1 MPTSARRRWSTWK
14 VDRSD
19 KKAAPRPRRTPAP
32 IGASSPTS
40 HSAWACQARRPTTW
54 TSSAR
59 SSPTSTPGLPT
70 PYARRSSSPVS
81 ELLIDVVRS
90 LIIIF
95 ALLTGMAYMTWFE
108 RRAIS
113 RLQVRIGPNRVGPTG
128 LLQPVADALK
138 LFFKEDVRPAMADR
152 FLYPLAPGISLVAAL
167 ASFAVIPIGADI
179 VIAGRQIDLII
190 QDMPVALLYLI
201 GASSLGVY
209 GVVLGGW
216 SSGSKYSLLGALR
229 GGAQVVSYELV
240 LGLALVG
247 VVLVLG
253 LALVGVV
260 LVSGTLSISEIV
272 FKQAQTV
279 PYVILQPLGF
289 LLYFTAAIAETN
301 RAPFDLPEAEQELVA
316 GYHTEYSG
324 FRFALY
330 YIAEY
335 VNVITVSA
343 IAATLFFGGWVGPFG
358 VLNGPWWLLAKMI
371 VFAFVFVWL
380 RATLPRLRYDQ
391 LMRLSWGVLLPLGLF
406 NVIVTGVLVVA
417 TSGGR

>member
-1 MPTSARRRWSTWK
+1 VSDVL
-14 VDRSD
+14 VD
-19 KKAAPRPRRTPAP
+19 T
-32 IGASSPTS
+32 I
-40 HSAWACQARRPTTW
+40 
-54 TSSAR
+54 
-59 SSPTSTPGLPT
+59 
-70 PYARRSSSPVS
+70 
-81 ELLIDVVRS
+81 RS
-90 LIIIF
+90 LVIII

-113 RLQVRIGPNRVGPTG
+113 RLQIRIGPNRVGPTG

-138 LFFKEDVRPAMADR
+138 LFFKEDVLPRNADR

-167 ASFAVIPIGADI
+167 AAFAVIPIGPPISLFGRDVGLI
-179 VIAGRQIDLII
+179 V

-201 GASSLGVY
+201 GVSSLGVY

-216 SSGSKYSLLGALR
+216 ASGSKYSLLGALR

-247 VVLVLG
+247 VVLV
-253 LALVGVV
+253 
-260 LVSGTLSISEIV
+260 SGTMSIGDIV
-272 FKQAQTV
+272 GEQARSL
-279 PYVILQPLGF
+279 PFVILQPLGF

-324 FRFALY
+324 FRFGMY

-335 VNVITVSA
+335 VNVLTVSA
-343 IAATLFFGGWVGPFG
+343 IAATLFFGGWTGPFNA
-358 VLNGPWWLLAKMI
+358 LPGPWWLLIKMTF
-371 VFAFVFVWL
+371 FAFVFVWL

-391 LMRLSWGVLLPLGLF
+391 LMRLSWGFLLPLGLL
-406 NVIVTGVLVVA
+406 NVLVTAVLVVFFS
-417 TSGGR
+417 SGGR

>member
-1 MPTSARRRWSTWK
+1 
-14 VDRSD
+14 VFD
-19 KKAAPRPRRTPAP
+19 
-32 IGASSPTS
+32 
-40 HSAWACQARRPTTW
+40 
-54 TSSAR
+54 
-59 SSPTSTPGLPT
+59 
-70 PYARRSSSPVS
+70 
-81 ELLIDVVRS
+81 LLIDVVRS
-90 LIIIF
+90 MVIII

-113 RLQVRIGPNRVGPTG
+113 RLQVRVGPNRVGPTG

-167 ASFAVIPIGADI
+167 ASFAVIAVGPPITIG
-179 VIAGRQIDLII
+179 GRQIDLVI

-247 VVLVLG
+247 VVLV
-253 LALVGVV
+253 
-260 LVSGTLSISEIV
+260 SGTLSISEIV
-272 FKQAQTV
+272 LKQAQSV
-279 PYVILQPLGF
+279 PFVILQPLGF

-335 VNVITVSA
+335 VNVLTVSA
-343 IAATLFFGGWVGPFG
+343 IAATLFFGGWIGPFG
-358 VLNGPWWLLAKMI
+358 LLNGPWWLFVKVI

-391 LMRLSWGVLLPLGLF
+391 LMRLSWGVLLPLGLL
-406 NVIVTGVLVVA
+406 NVIATGVLVVA

>member
-1 MPTSARRRWSTWK
+1 VFDFV
-14 VDRSD
+14 VDV
-19 KKAAPRPRRTPAP
+19 
-32 IGASSPTS
+32 I
-40 HSAWACQARRPTTW
+40 
-54 TSSAR
+54 
-59 SSPTSTPGLPT
+59 
-70 PYARRSSSPVS
+70 
-81 ELLIDVVRS
+81 RS
-90 LIIIF
+90 LVIIF
-95 ALLTGMAYMTWFE
+95 GLLTGMAYMTWFE
-108 RRAIS
+108 RRVIS

-138 LFFKEDVRPAMADR
+138 LFFKEDVQPAMADR

-167 ASFAVIPIGADI
+167 AAFAVLPIGPPI
-179 VIAGRQIDLII
+179 TIAGQRIDLIV

-209 GVVLGGW
+209 GIVLGGW

-247 VVLVLG
+247 VVLV
-253 LALVGVV
+253 
-260 LVSGTLSISEIV
+260 SGTLSIGEIV
-272 FKQAQTV
+272 VKQAQTV
-279 PYVILQPLGF
+279 PYIILQPLGF

-335 VNVITVSA
+335 VNVLTVSA

-358 VLNGPWWLLAKMI
+358 LLNGPWWLLIKMT
-371 VFAFVFVWL
+371 VFAFVFVWI

-391 LMRLSWGVLLPLGLF
+391 LMRLSWGVLLPLGLL
-406 NVIVTGVLVVA
+406 NVLITAVLVVA
-417 TSGGR
+417 TAGGK

>member
-1 MPTSARRRWSTWK
+1 MA
-14 VDRSD
+14 DLLSD
-19 KKAAPRPRRTPAP
+19 
-32 IGASSPTS
+32 I
-40 HSAWACQARRPTTW
+40 
-54 TSSAR
+54 
-59 SSPTSTPGLPT
+59 
-70 PYARRSSSPVS
+70 
-81 ELLIDVVRS
+81 VRS
-90 LIIIF
+90 LVIIF

-108 RRAIS
+108 RRVIS

-128 LLQPVADALK
+128 LLQPVAAALK
-138 LFFKEDVRPAMADR
+138 LFFKEDVRPVMADR
-152 FLYPLAPGISLVAAL
+152 WLYPLAPGISLVAAL
-167 ASFAVIPIGADI
+167 AAFAVIPVGPNIT
-179 VIAGRQIDLII
+179 IAGRQIDLII

-247 VVLVLG
+247 VVLV
-253 LALVGVV
+253 
-260 LVSGTLSISEIV
+260 SGTLSINEIV
-272 FKQAQTV
+272 DEQSHSV
-279 PYVILQPLGF
+279 PFVILQPLGF

-335 VNVITVSA
+335 VNVLTVSA
-343 IAATLFFGGWVGPFG
+343 IAATLFFGGWLGAVKL
-358 VLNGPWWLLAKMI
+358 LNGPRWRLIKMT

-380 RATLPRLRYDQ
+380 RATFPRLRYDQ
-391 LMRLSWGVLLPLGLF
+391 LMRVSWGLLLPLGLL
-406 NVIVTGVLVVA
+406 NVLVTAILVVLL
-417 TSGGR
+417 GGPR

>member
-1 MPTSARRRWSTWK
+1 
-14 VDRSD
+14 VFD
-19 KKAAPRPRRTPAP
+19 
-32 IGASSPTS
+32 
-40 HSAWACQARRPTTW
+40 
-54 TSSAR
+54 
-59 SSPTSTPGLPT
+59 
-70 PYARRSSSPVS
+70 VVV
-81 ELLIDVVRS
+81 DVVRS
-90 LIIIF
+90 LVIIF
-95 ALLTGMAYMTWFE
+95 GLLTGMAYMTWFE
-108 RRAIS
+108 RRVIS

-138 LFFKEDVRPAMADR
+138 LFFKEDVQPAMADR

-167 ASFAVIPIGADI
+167 AAFAVLPIGPPI
-179 VIAGRQIDLII
+179 SIAGRQIDLII

-209 GVVLGGW
+209 GIVLGGW

-247 VVLVLG
+247 I
-253 LALVGVV
+253 V
-260 LVSGTLSISEIV
+260 LVSGTLSIGEIV
-272 FKQAQTV
+272 VKQAQTV

-335 VNVITVSA
+335 VNVLTVSA
-343 IAATLFFGGWVGPFG
+343 IAATLFFGGWVGPFNL
-358 VLNGPWWLLAKMI
+358 LNGPWWLLIKMT
-371 VFAFVFVWL
+371 VFAFVFVWI

-391 LMRLSWGVLLPLGLF
+391 LMRLSWGVLLPLGLL
-406 NVIVTGVLVVA
+406 NVLITAVLVVA
-417 TSGGR
+417 TAGGK

>member
-1 MPTSARRRWSTWK
+1 MWS
-14 VDRSD
+14 RC
-19 KKAAPRPRRTPAP
+19 
-32 IGASSPTS
+32 G
-40 HSAWACQARRPTTW
+40 
-54 TSSAR
+54 AR
-59 SSPTSTPGLPT
+59 SRANTPGWPRLCT
-70 PYARRSSSPVS
+70 RRRSSLVS
-81 ELLIDVVRS
+81 ELLINVIRS
-90 LIIIF
+90 LIVIV

-167 ASFAVIPIGADI
+167 ASFAVIPIGPPI
-179 VIAGRQIDLII
+179 TIAGRQLDLII

-247 VVLVLG
+247 VVLV
-253 LALVGVV
+253 
-260 LVSGTLSISEIV
+260 SGTLSINEIV
-272 FKQAQTV
+272 SQQARSV
-279 PYVILQPLGF
+279 PFVILQPLGF

-335 VNVITVSA
+335 VNVLTVSA
-343 IAATLFFGGWVGPFG
+343 IAATLFFGGWTGPFNLLDG
-358 VLNGPWWLLAKMI
+358 LWWLLIQMT

-391 LMRLSWGVLLPLGLF
+391 LMKLSWGLLLPLGLL
-406 NVIVTGVLVVA
+406 NVLVTGVL
-417 TSGGR
+417 

>member
-1 MPTSARRRWSTWK
+1 VYDLV
-14 VDRSD
+14 VD
-19 KKAAPRPRRTPAP
+19 
-32 IGASSPTS
+32 I
-40 HSAWACQARRPTTW
+40 
-54 TSSAR
+54 
-59 SSPTSTPGLPT
+59 
-70 PYARRSSSPVS
+70 
-81 ELLIDVVRS
+81 VRS
-90 LIIIF
+90 LVIII

-113 RLQVRIGPNRVGPTG
+113 RLQIRIGPNRVGPTG

-138 LFFKEDVRPAMADR
+138 LFFKEDVTPRNADR
-152 FLYPLAPGISLVAAL
+152 VLFPLAPGISLIAAL
-167 ASFAVIPIGADI
+167 AAFAVIPIGPTIQIGGVTIPLI
-179 VIAGRQIDLII
+179 V

-247 VVLVLG
+247 VVLV
-253 LALVGVV
+253 
-260 LVSGTLSISEIV
+260 SGTLSVAQIV
-272 FKQAQTV
+272 VDQARLV
-279 PYVILQPLGF
+279 PYVVLQPLGF

-324 FRFALY
+324 FRFGMY

-335 VNVITVSA
+335 VNVLTVSA

-358 VLNGPWWLLAKMI
+358 LANGPWWLLLKMT

-380 RATLPRLRYDQ
+380 RASLPRLRYDQ
-391 LMRLSWGVLLPLGLF
+391 LMRLSWGLLLPLGLL
-406 NVIVTGVLVVA
+406 NVLVTAVLVVLL
-417 TSGGR
+417 GGPR

>member
-1 MPTSARRRWSTWK
+1 
-14 VDRSD
+14 
-19 KKAAPRPRRTPAP
+19 
-32 IGASSPTS
+32 
-40 HSAWACQARRPTTW
+40 
-54 TSSAR
+54 
-59 SSPTSTPGLPT
+59 
-70 PYARRSSSPVS
+70 
-81 ELLIDVVRS
+81 
-90 LIIIF
+90 
-95 ALLTGMAYMTWFE
+95 MAYMTWFE

-138 LFFKEDVRPAMADR
+138 LFFKEDVRPSMADP
-152 FLYPLAPGISLVAAL
+152 FLYPLAPGISLLAAL
-167 ASFAVIPIGADI
+167 ASIAVNPIGPPI
-179 VIAGRQIDLII
+179 TIGGRQIDLII
-190 QDMPVALLYLI
+190 QDVPVALLYLI

-247 VVLVLG
+247 VVLV
-253 LALVGVV
+253 
-260 LVSGTLSISEIV
+260 SGTLSIGQIV
-272 FKQAQTV
+272 EAQARSV
-279 PYVILQPLGF
+279 PFVVFQPLGF
-289 LLYFTAAIAETN
+289 VLYFIAAIAETN

-343 IAATLFFGGWVGPFG
+343 IAATLFFGGYLGPFNL
-358 VLNGPWWLLAKMI
+358 LNGPWWLLIKVTI
-371 VFAFVFVWL
+371 FAFVFVWL

-391 LMRLSWGVLLPLGLF
+391 
-406 NVIVTGVLVVA
+406 
-417 TSGGR
+417 

>member
-1 MPTSARRRWSTWK
+1 
-14 VDRSD
+14 VSD
-19 KKAAPRPRRTPAP
+19 
-32 IGASSPTS
+32 
-40 HSAWACQARRPTTW
+40 
-54 TSSAR
+54 
-59 SSPTSTPGLPT
+59 L
-70 PYARRSSSPVS
+70 V
-81 ELLIDVVRS
+81 IDVVRS
-90 LIIIF
+90 LVIIIG
-95 ALLTGMAYMTWFE
+95 LLTSMAYMTWFE

-167 ASFAVIPIGADI
+167 ASFAVIPIGPSFSL
-179 VIAGRQIDLII
+179 AGRQIDLII

-247 VVLVLG
+247 VVLV
-253 LALVGVV
+253 
-260 LVSGTLSISEIV
+260 SGTLSISEIV
-272 FKQAQTV
+272 LKQAQSV

-324 FRFALY
+324 FRFAMY

-358 VLNGPWWLLAKMI
+358 LLNGPWWLLIKMI

-391 LMRLSWGVLLPLGLF
+391 LMRLSWGFLLPLGLF

-417 TSGGR
+417 ISGGR

>member
-1 MPTSARRRWSTWK
+1 M
-14 VDRSD
+14 
-19 KKAAPRPRRTPAP
+19 
-32 IGASSPTS
+32 
-40 HSAWACQARRPTTW
+40 
-54 TSSAR
+54 
-59 SSPTSTPGLPT
+59 
-70 PYARRSSSPVS
+70 
-81 ELLIDVVRS
+81 
-90 LIIIF
+90 LIIV

-113 RLQVRIGPNRVGPTG
+113 RLQVRIGPNRVGPSG
-128 LLQPVADALK
+128 LLQPAADALK
-138 LFFKEDVRPAMADR
+138 LFFKEDVQPGPADR
-152 FLYPLAPGISLVAAL
+152 FLFPLAPGISLVAAL
-167 ASFAVIPIGADI
+167 AAFAVIPIGPPI
-179 VIAGRQIDLII
+179 TIGGRQIDLII

-216 SSGSKYSLLGALR
+216 ASGSKYALLGALR

-247 VVLVLG
+247 VVLV
-253 LALVGVV
+253 
-260 LVSGTLSISEIV
+260 SGTLSIGEIV
-272 FKQAQTV
+272 AKQAASV

-324 FRFALY
+324 FRFGMY

-335 VNVITVSA
+335 VNVLTVSA
-343 IAATLFFGGWVGPFG
+343 IAATLFFGGWTGPFN
-358 VLNGPWWLLAKMI
+358 VLNGPWWLLIKMTI
-371 VFAFVFVWL
+371 FAFLFVWL

-391 LMRLSWGVLLPLGLF
+391 LMRLSWGLLLPLGLL
-406 NVIVTGVLVVA
+406 NIVVTAVLVVA
-417 TSGGR
+417 NGGGR

>member
-1 MPTSARRRWSTWK
+1 
-14 VDRSD
+14 VFD
-19 KKAAPRPRRTPAP
+19 
-32 IGASSPTS
+32 
-40 HSAWACQARRPTTW
+40 
-54 TSSAR
+54 
-59 SSPTSTPGLPT
+59 
-70 PYARRSSSPVS
+70 
-81 ELLIDVVRS
+81 LLLDTVRS
-90 LIIIF
+90 LIIIV

-113 RLQVRIGPNRVGPTG
+113 RLQIRIGPNRVGPTG

-138 LFFKEDVRPAMADR
+138 LFFKEDVQPRNADPL
-152 FLYPLAPGISLVAAL
+152 LYPLAPGISLVAAL
-167 ASFAVIPIGADI
+167 AAFAVIPIGPPI
-179 VIAGRQIDLII
+179 RIGGREIGLII

-201 GASSLGVY
+201 GVSSLGVY

-216 SSGSKYSLLGALR
+216 ASGSKYSLLGALR

-247 VVLVLG
+247 VVLV
-253 LALVGVV
+253 
-260 LVSGTLSISEIV
+260 SGTLSVGQIV
-272 FKQAQTV
+272 LQQAQSV

-324 FRFALY
+324 FRFGMY

-335 VNVITVSA
+335 VNVLTVSA
-343 IAATLFFGGWVGPFG
+343 IAATLFFGGWTGPFN
-358 VLNGPWWLLAKMI
+358 LLPGPWWLLIKMT

-391 LMRLSWGVLLPLGLF
+391 LMRLSWGVLLPLGLL
-406 NVIVTGVLVVA
+406 NVIVTAVLVVFFA
-417 TSGGR
+417 GAR

>member
-1 MPTSARRRWSTWK
+1 
-14 VDRSD
+14 VFD
-19 KKAAPRPRRTPAP
+19 
-32 IGASSPTS
+32 I
-40 HSAWACQARRPTTW
+40 
-54 TSSAR
+54 
-59 SSPTSTPGLPT
+59 
-70 PYARRSSSPVS
+70 
-81 ELLIDVVRS
+81 LIDVIRS
-90 LIIIF
+90 LVIII

-128 LLQPVADALK
+128 LAQPLADALK
-138 LFFKEDVRPAMADR
+138 LFFKEDVRPTMADR
-152 FLYPLAPGISLVAAL
+152 FLYPLAPGISLLAAL
-167 ASFAVIPIGADI
+167 AAFAVIPIGPTI
-179 VIAGRQIDLII
+179 TIGGRPIDLVI

-201 GASSLGVY
+201 GASSLGIY

-229 GGAQVVSYELV
+229 GGAQVVSYEL
-240 LGLALVG
+240 A
-247 VVLVLG
+247 LG

-260 LVSGTLSISEIV
+260 LVSGTLSIAQIV
-272 FKQAQTV
+272 DEQAHSV
-279 PYVILQPLGF
+279 PFVVFQPLGF

-335 VNVITVSA
+335 VNVLTVSA
-343 IAATLFFGGWVGPFG
+343 VAATLFFGGWVGPFN
-358 VLNGPWWLLAKMI
+358 LINGPWWLLIKMT
-371 VFAFVFVWL
+371 VFAFIFVWL

-391 LMRLSWGVLLPLGLF
+391 LMRFAWGLLLPLGLL
-406 NVIVTGVLVVA
+406 NVLVTAVLVVA
-417 TSGGR
+417 LSGGR